1 MKKQTG
7 INLIAQVIAFG
18 INLGIS
24 FFLTPFIVEKIGV
37 EANGF
42 VSLANNFVEYAQL
55 ITISINSMA
64 GRFIT
69 IKLHQK
75 NPEDANKYF

>member
-24 FFLTPFIVEKIGV
+24 FILTPFIVEKIGV
-37 EANGF
+37 EANGLF
-42 VSLANNFVEYAQL
+42 L
-55 ITISINSMA
+55 
-64 GRFIT
+64 
-69 IKLHQK
+69 
-75 NPEDANKYF
+75 